1 MIIFNALQTSL
12 SAGIGRTSYGIA
24 KALYQSNEVKV
35 KLVVRK
41 EDLKLFN
48 FADRNDLI
56 IAEGIDGSLK
66 RNYYEQFILP
76 KLVKKNYPNSIIY
89 FADTMGPIFTKI
101 PFVITINDLAFKTL
115 KKSFSFK
122 STIWKNF
129 ITDLSVKRCRHII
142 TISNFSKSEVLKHY
156 KYIEDNMVTP
166 IHIGFNN
173 FSNEDINIDIVRD
186 KIKENC
192 KEKYIFTVSTIS
204 PRKNMHRLVEA
215 FNLVKN
221 DINCKLI
228 IAGKN
233 GWLYDEVY
241 GLVDKYGLENNV
253 IFTGGIN
260 DEELK
265 LLYKNCEAFIYPSLY
280 EGFGLP
286 PVEALAYG
294 KKVIA
299 SNTTAMPEVLKDSV
313 EYVNPNDEVDIARGI
328 RTLYETECDFEERIR
343 KGQDIIKEYTWN
355 NFASVL
361 IKVFKKEFANNM
373 ECERKWIK

>member
-1 MIIFNALQTSL
+1 MIVFNALQTSL

-24 KALYQSNEVKV
+24 KALYEANDIEV
-35 KLVVRK
+35 KLVIRE
-41 EDLKLFN
+41 EDLNKFS
-48 FADRNDLI
+48 FVEKKDLI
-56 IAEGIDGSLK
+56 IATGINNSLK

-76 KLVKKNYPNSIIY
+76 RLVKKNYPNAIIY
-89 FADTMGPIFTKI
+89 FADTMGPIFGKI
-101 PFVITINDLAFKTL
+101 PFIITINDLAFKTL
-115 KKSFSFK
+115 NKSFSFK
-122 STIWKNF
+122 STIWKNL
-129 ITDLSVKRCRHII
+129 ITDLSVKRCVHII

-156 KYIEDNMVTP
+156 KQIENSMVTP

-173 FSNEDINIDIVRD
+173 FSNEDINFD
-186 KIKENC
+186 KIRNEIKENA

-215 FNLVKN
+215 FNIIKN
-221 DINCKLI
+221 EINCKLI
-228 IAGKN
+228 ISGRN

-241 GLVDKYGLENNV
+241 SLIDKYKLQNNV

-286 PVEALAYG
+286 PLEALAYG

-299 SNTTAMPEVLKDSV
+299 SNITAMPEVLKDSV
-313 EYVNPNDEVDIARGI
+313 EYIDPNDEVDIARGI
-328 RTLYETECDFEERIR
+328 RTVYGTNCNFEEKIR
-343 KGQDIIKEYTWN
+343 KGQDILKEYTWD
-355 NFASVL
+355 NFVTSL
-361 IKVFKKEFANNM
+361 IKVFKKEFKRIQSVDNHG
-373 ECERKWIK
+373 